1 MGPILISLIMHIG
14 GNSMILMARIILVLL
29 ASFMVI
35 SCSPATNQ
43 NSNNDEVIDV
53 PAIDMDSDYSI
64 EQGMIGTWVSTDGK
78 YRLICTT
85 GSRATWYTD
94 NEIIWD
100 GTYAVVDRSLT
111 IKVPPYVGPV
121 FKVNSISAESM
132 SITGTGRY
140 YFTNQ
145 VLSFV
150 RQ

>member
-1 MGPILISLIMHIG
+1 M
-14 GNSMILMARIILVLL
+14 MIMARIILVLL

-35 SCSPATNQ
+35 SCSPITNQ

-121 FKVNSISAESM
+121 FKVNSISAEFM

-150 RQ
+150 RQYFFDM

>member
-1 MGPILISLIMHIG
+1 MISLIMYIG
-14 GNSMILMARIILVLL
+14 GNSMMIMARIILVLL

-35 SCSPATNQ
+35 SCSPVTNQ

-121 FKVNSISAESM
+121 FKVNSISVESM

>member
-1 MGPILISLIMHIG
+1 
-14 GNSMILMARIILVLL
+14 MILMARIILVLL

>member
-1 MGPILISLIMHIG
+1 MRIMQ
-14 GNSMILMARIILVLL
+14 RIILVAL

-35 SCSPATNQ
+35 GCSPVADQ
-43 NSNNDEVIDV
+43 NGNNDEEIDT
-53 PAIDMDSDYSI
+53 PIIDMDSDYSI

-78 YRLICTT
+78 YRLICTA
-85 GSRATWYTD
+85 GSRAIWYTD
-94 NEIIWD
+94 NEIVWD
-100 GTYAVVDRSLT
+100 GTYEVVDRSLT

-121 FKVNSISAESM
+121 FKVNSVSAESM

-140 YFTNQ
+140 YFTNE

>member
-1 MGPILISLIMHIG
+1 MISLIMYIG
-14 GNSMILMARIILVLL
+14 GNSMMIMARIILVLL

-35 SCSPATNQ
+35 SCSPITNQ

-121 FKVNSISAESM
+121 FKVNSISVESM

>member
-1 MGPILISLIMHIG
+1 M
-14 GNSMILMARIILVLL
+14 MIMARIILVLL

-35 SCSPATNQ
+35 SCSPVTNQ

-121 FKVNSISAESM
+121 FKVNSISVESM

>member
-1 MGPILISLIMHIG
+1 M
-14 GNSMILMARIILVLL
+14 MIMARIILVLL

-35 SCSPATNQ
+35 SCSPAINQ

-121 FKVNSISAESM
+121 FKVNSISAEFM

-150 RQ
+150 RQYFFDM